1 MTAAP
6 GKVLRFGGPGATIL
20 NPDGVYTTTQRQALV
35 TFQSDPIIQ
44 QSGFQCRYDSVYT
57 ATPCNRDIVIML
69 SGLSTVGTQNN
80 FLKQLDFV
88 ANALTSTW
96 TVAPDKIRVVIDLL
110 TIYDELRI
118 FKIDAD
124 YAVIWTA
131 DDLSDNQKLT
141 QTVLGMTEDV
151 PDVTQNNNTDLTC
164 IFKYAQGAVSF
175 ESKEDKERI
184 GISKVVIALVPQ
196 NPK

>member
-1 MTAAP
+1 MT
-6 GKVLRFGGPGATIL
+6 GDLFGGPGATIL

-110 TIYDELRI
+110 
-118 FKIDAD
+118 IDAD

-131 DDLSDNQKLT
+131 DDLSDNQELT
-141 QTVLGMTEDV
+141 QAVLGMTEDV

-164 IFKYAQGAVSF
+164 IFKYAQGDVSF
-175 ESKEDKERI
+175 ESKEDKERT